1 MKRLLLL
8 TLTTLSAFIICGCS
22 DNRPEL
28 NVYTW
33 SDYIDDG
40 LVKEFEDK
48 YNCKVVIDT
57 FDSNEAMYAKI
68 KAGASGYDIIMPTS
82 YMAEVMYKEKL
93 IEKLDLSKIS
103 NANYIDKLYLQK
115 LAFDKTMEYSIPYML
130 GYTCIAYNKERV
142 MKPGNS
148 WSIFSR
154 KDLNGRM
161 TLLNDTRETLGA
173 ALLYK
178 GYSINTTNQKELD
191 IAVKQVNKWKK
202 HIAKF
207 DNEVYKIG
215 LTSGEFW
222 VVQGYSGDILQ
233 AIQERPNIAIVIP
246 KEGVSISCDDL
257 VIPTSS
263 DNKELA
269 YKFINFIIEPKNA
282 AKNMEYT
289 QFFAPVPD
297 AMKFVK
303 ELDLSL
309 IFPTELYD
317 RGQLIK
323 DLGDDNRKYYE
334 AWSRVKSD

>member
-1 MKRLLLL
+1 MKNILILCLIV
-8 TLTTLSAFIICGCS
+8 LSTFICGCS
-22 DNRPEL
+22 DKRPEL

-33 SDYIDDG
+33 SDYIDDT
-40 LVKEFEDK
+40 LVKEFEDR

-68 KAGASGYDIIMPTS
+68 KAGASGYDIIIPTS
-82 YMAEVMYKEKL
+82 YMALVMYEQKL
-93 IEKLDLSKIS
+93 INKLELSKIPNS
-103 NANYIDKLYLQK
+103 KYIDKQYLQK

-142 MKPGNS
+142 VKPVNS

-154 KDLNGRM
+154 KDLNGRT
-161 TLLNDTRETLGA
+161 TLLNDMRETIGA

-178 GYSINTTNQKELD
+178 GYKINTTNQKELEV
-191 IAVKQVNKWKK
+191 ALKQVNIWKK
-202 HIAKF
+202 YIAKF

-233 AIQERPNIAIVIP
+233 AMQERSNIEIIIP
-246 KEGVSISCDDL
+246 KEGVSISCDDI
-257 VIPTSS
+257 VIPVSS

-297 AMKFVK
+297 AKQYVK
-303 ELDLSL
+303 DLDITK
-309 IFPTELYD
+309 IFPVELYE

-323 DLGDDNRKYYE
+323 DLGIDNKKYQE
-334 AWSRVKSD
+334 VWNKIKAN

>member
-1 MKRLLLL
+1 MKNILILCLIV
-8 TLTTLSAFIICGCS
+8 LSTFICGCS
-22 DNRPEL
+22 DKRPEL

-33 SDYIDDG
+33 SDYIDDT

-68 KAGASGYDIIMPTS
+68 KAGASGYDIIIPTS
-82 YMAEVMYKEKL
+82 YMALVMYEQKL
-93 IEKLDLSKIS
+93 INKLELSKIPNS
-103 NANYIDKLYLQK
+103 KYIDKQYLQK
-115 LAFDKTMEYSIPYML
+115 LAFDKTMDYSIPYML

-142 MKPGNS
+142 VKPVKS

-154 KDLNGRM
+154 KDLNGRT
-161 TLLNDTRETLGA
+161 TLLNDMRETIGA

-178 GYSINTTNQKELD
+178 GYNINTTNQKELEV
-191 IAVKQVNKWKK
+191 ALKQVNMWKK
-202 HIAKF
+202 YIAKF

-233 AIQERPNIAIVIP
+233 AMQERSNIEILIP
-246 KEGVSISCDDL
+246 KEGVSISCDDM
-257 VIPTSS
+257 VIPVSS

-297 AMKFVK
+297 AKQYVK
-303 ELDLSL
+303 ELDITK
-309 IFPTELYD
+309 IFPVELYD

-323 DLGDDNRKYYE
+323 DLGIDNKKYQE
-334 AWSRVKSD
+334 VWNKIKAN

>member
-1 MKRLLLL
+1 MKNILILCLIA
-8 TLTTLSAFIICGCS
+8 LSTIICGCS
-22 DNRPEL
+22 DKRPEL

-33 SDYIDDG
+33 SDYIDDT
-40 LVKEFEDK
+40 LVKEFEDR

-68 KAGASGYDIIMPTS
+68 KAGASGYDIIIPTS
-82 YMAEVMYKEKL
+82 YMALVMYEQKL
-93 IEKLDLSKIS
+93 INKLELSKIPNS
-103 NANYIDKLYLQK
+103 KYIDKQYLQK

-142 MKPGNS
+142 VKPVNS

-154 KDLNGRM
+154 KDLNGRT
-161 TLLNDTRETLGA
+161 TLLNDMRETIGA

-178 GYSINTTNQKELD
+178 GYKINTTNQKELEV
-191 IAVKQVNKWKK
+191 ALKQVNIWKK
-202 HIAKF
+202 YIAKF

-233 AIQERPNIAIVIP
+233 AMQERSNIEILIP
-246 KEGVSISCDDL
+246 KEGVSISCDDM
-257 VIPTSS
+257 VIPVSS

-297 AMKFVK
+297 AKQYVK
-303 ELDLSL
+303 DLDITK
-309 IFPTELYD
+309 IFPVELYE

-323 DLGDDNRKYYE
+323 DLGIDNKKYQE
-334 AWSRVKSD
+334 VWNKIKAN

>member
-33 SDYIDDG
+33 SDYIDDS

-93 IEKLDLSKIS
+93 IEKLDLSKIP
-103 NANYIDKLYLQK
+103 NANCIDKLYLQK

-142 MKPGNS
+142 LKPENS
-148 WSIFSR
+148 WSIFFR
-154 KDLNGRM
+154 KDLSGRM

-178 GYSINTTNQKELD
+178 GYSVNTTNQKELD
-191 IAVKQVNKWKK
+191 IAVKQVNRWKK
-202 HIAKF
+202 YIAKLI
-207 DNEVYKIG
+207 EVKKCS
-215 LTSGEFW
+215 SG
-222 VVQGYSGDILQ
+222 VDGDILCWL
-233 AIQERPNIAIVIP
+233 
-246 KEGVSISCDDL
+246 VS
-257 VIPTSS
+257 
-263 DNKELA
+263 
-269 YKFINFIIEPKNA
+269 
-282 AKNMEYT
+282 
-289 QFFAPVPD
+289 
-297 AMKFVK
+297 
-303 ELDLSL
+303 
-309 IFPTELYD
+309 
-317 RGQLIK
+317 
-323 DLGDDNRKYYE
+323 
-334 AWSRVKSD
+334 

>member
-1 MKRLLLL
+1 MKNIL
-8 TLTTLSAFIICGCS
+8 TLFLIALSTIICGCS
-22 DNRPEL
+22 DKRPEL

-33 SDYIDDG
+33 SDYIDDT
-40 LVKEFEDK
+40 LVKEFEDR

-68 KAGASGYDIIMPTS
+68 KAGASGYDIIIPTS
-82 YMAEVMYKEKL
+82 YMALVMYEQKL
-93 IEKLDLSKIS
+93 INKLELSKIPNS
-103 NANYIDKLYLQK
+103 KYIDKQYLQK

-142 MKPGNS
+142 VKPVKS

-154 KDLNGRM
+154 KDLNGRT
-161 TLLNDTRETLGA
+161 TLLNDMRETIGA

-178 GYSINTTNQKELD
+178 GYKINTTNQKELEV
-191 IAVKQVNKWKK
+191 ALKQVNIWKK
-202 HIAKF
+202 YIAKF

-222 VVQGYSGDILQ
+222 IVQGYSGDILQ
-233 AIQERPNIAIVIP
+233 AMQERSNIEIIIP
-246 KEGVSISCDDL
+246 KEGVSISCDDM
-257 VIPTSS
+257 VIPASS

-297 AMKFVK
+297 AKQYVK
-303 ELDLSL
+303 DLDITK
-309 IFPTELYD
+309 IFPVELYE

-323 DLGDDNRKYYE
+323 DLGIDNKKYQE
-334 AWSRVKSD
+334 VWNKIKAN

>member
-1 MKRLLLL
+1 MKNILILCLIV
-8 TLTTLSAFIICGCS
+8 LSTIICGCS
-22 DNRPEL
+22 DKRPEL

-33 SDYIDDG
+33 SDYIDDT

-68 KAGASGYDIIMPTS
+68 KAGASGYDIIIPTS
-82 YMAEVMYKEKL
+82 YMALVMYEQKL
-93 IEKLDLSKIS
+93 INKLELSKIPNS
-103 NANYIDKLYLQK
+103 KYIDKQYLQK

-142 MKPGNS
+142 VKPVKS

-154 KDLNGRM
+154 KDLNGRT
-161 TLLNDTRETLGA
+161 TLLNDMRETIGA

-178 GYSINTTNQKELD
+178 GYKINTTNQKELEV
-191 IAVKQVNKWKK
+191 ALKQVNIWKK
-202 HIAKF
+202 YIAKF

-233 AIQERPNIAIVIP
+233 AMQERSNIEILIP
-246 KEGVSISCDDL
+246 KEGVSISCDDM
-257 VIPTSS
+257 VIPVSS

-297 AMKFVK
+297 AKQYVK
-303 ELDLSL
+303 DLDITK
-309 IFPTELYD
+309 IFPVELYE

-323 DLGDDNRKYYE
+323 DLGIDNKKYQE
-334 AWSRVKSD
+334 VWNKIKAN

>member
-1 MKRLLLL
+1 MKRLLYLL
-8 TLTTLSAFIICGCS
+8 LTTLSAFIICGCS

-68 KAGASGYDIIMPTS
+68 RAGAAGYDVIVPTS
-82 YMAEVMYKEKL
+82 YMARVMYEQKL
-93 IEKLDLSKIS
+93 IEKLDLTKIP
-103 NANYIDKLYLQK
+103 NASGIDKLYLQK

-130 GYTCIAYNKERV
+130 GYTCIAYNKEFV
-142 MKPGNS
+142 HKPINS
-148 WSIFSR
+148 WSLFSKR
-154 KDLNGRM
+154 EYKGRM
-161 TLLNDTRETLGA
+161 TLLDDMRETIGA

-178 GYSINTTNQKELD
+178 GYKINSTNPAEL
-191 IAVKQVNKWKK
+191 ANAYAQLNRWKK
-202 HIAKF
+202 NLAKF

-215 LTSGEFW
+215 ITSGEFW

-233 AIQERPNIAIVIP
+233 AMTECTNIKIIIP

-269 YKFINFIIEPKNA
+269 YKFINFIIDAKNA
-282 AKNMEYT
+282 AKNMEFT
-289 QFFAPVPD
+289 QFFAPVPE
-297 AMKFVK
+297 AKQYVK
-303 ELDLSL
+303 ELDLTKV
-309 IFPTELYD
+309 FPVELYD

-323 DLGDDNRKYYE
+323 DLGNNNKKYQDV
-334 AWSRVKSD
+334 WSKVKTY

>member
-1 MKRLLLL
+1 MKNILILCLIV
-8 TLTTLSAFIICGCS
+8 LSTIICGCS
-22 DNRPEL
+22 DKRPEL

-33 SDYIDDG
+33 SNYIDDT
-40 LVKEFEDK
+40 LVKEFEDR

-68 KAGASGYDIIMPTS
+68 KAGASGYDIIIPTS
-82 YMAEVMYKEKL
+82 YMALVMYEQKL
-93 IEKLDLSKIS
+93 INKLELSKIPNS
-103 NANYIDKLYLQK
+103 KYIDKQYLQK

-142 MKPGNS
+142 VKPVNS

-154 KDLNGRM
+154 KDLNGRT
-161 TLLNDTRETLGA
+161 TLLNDMRETIGA

-178 GYSINTTNQKELD
+178 GYKINTTNQKELEV
-191 IAVKQVNKWKK
+191 ALKQVNIWKK
-202 HIAKF
+202 YIAKF

-233 AIQERPNIAIVIP
+233 AMQERSNIEIIIP
-246 KEGVSISCDDL
+246 KEGVSISCDDM
-257 VIPTSS
+257 VIPVSS

-297 AMKFVK
+297 AKQYVK
-303 ELDLSL
+303 DLDITK
-309 IFPTELYD
+309 IFPVELYE

-323 DLGDDNRKYYE
+323 DLGIDNKKYQE
-334 AWSRVKSD
+334 VWNKIKAN

>member
-8 TLTTLSAFIICGCS
+8 LTTLSAFIICGCS

-68 KAGASGYDIIMPTS
+68 KAGASGYNIIMPTS

-154 KDLNGRM
+154 KDLNGRT
-161 TLLNDTRETLGA
+161 TLLNDMRETIGA

-178 GYSINTTNQKELD
+178 GYKINTTNQKELE
-191 IAVKQVNKWKK
+191 VTLKQVNIWKK
-202 HIAKF
+202 YIAKF
-207 DNEVYKIG
+207 DNEVYKIS

-233 AIQERPNIAIVIP
+233 AMQERSNIEILIP
-246 KEGVSISCDDL
+246 KEGVSISCDDM
-257 VIPTSS
+257 VIPVSS

-297 AMKFVK
+297 AKQYVK
-303 ELDLSL
+303 DLDITK
-309 IFPTELYD
+309 IFPVELYE

-323 DLGDDNRKYYE
+323 DLGIDNKKYQE
-334 AWSRVKSD
+334 VWNKIKAN